1 MGEGSRAS
9 ARCGRLRGRRAPP
22 ERRRGHQ
29 PARAR
34 PRRRRGRT
42 RAAHCPRRRRQL
54 RLSRGAAGAVDG
66 HSLRPCEPAP
76 REAASC
82 GAAKCGTKVLYAEKA
97 ERAARKHDGRND
109 VSRSRRRRLE
119 RVTILLDTLLHTGK
133 KRGRVQTRCHGVHKP
148 RDPVNGGAL
157 QVQVRTTPYR
167 TEHDTGEVGSNL
179 KRS

>member
-1 MGEGSRAS
+1 MRSRAQI
-9 ARCGRLRGRRAPP
+9 APDSTP
-22 ERRRGHQ
+22 SIRNSYLI
-29 PARAR
+29 AI
-34 PRRRRGRT
+34 
-42 RAAHCPRRRRQL
+42 
-54 RLSRGAAGAVDG
+54 SRG
-66 HSLRPCEPAP
+66 

-148 RDPVNGGAL
+148 RDPVNGGAYCSKYKYAPL
-157 QVQVRTTPYR
+157 PTERSTIPVRWGAT
-167 TEHDTGEVGSNL
+167 
-179 KRS
+179 